1 MTQLW
6 QPGTQYNI
14 GDVVEYSGH
23 AYKIIQP
30 HRSQS
35 DWTPDVTPALWGRM
49 QEGWQQQQP
58 QQQQPASHGGGY
70 QPGYGQQQEPVR
82 PPPPVE
88 QHSGA
93 NWDEH
98 KHQKVDI
105 PPEEQKKSW
114 HDIDE
119 KRKKELEIGGG
130 LVAGLAAL
138 GAGIYAY
145 KKHEDHEEDK
155 KANVWAL
162 QNWLTEAQGRTEDFY
177 RNGPRGPIT
186 WLLVHGKN
194 FPQNM
199 ISGGEEHG
207 QPIYIARAFH
217 NGSLQVG
224 KAGSML
230 AKGCSF
236 GYGHDEIS
244 VDTFEVL
251 VGDLRAVRW
260 VDAHGKLN
268 LQELGVRPV
277 EAGREGNGQPLYIA
291 QAHINNSV
299 HPGKCSEK
307 LSAAFIPYGGT
318 EKEAKT
324 YRVLCYV

>member
-1 MTQLW
+1 M
-6 QPGTQYNI
+6 
-14 GDVVEYSGH
+14 
-23 AYKIIQP
+23 
-30 HRSQS
+30 
-35 DWTPDVTPALWGRM
+35 TPALWGRM

-98 KHQKVDI
+98 KHQQVDI

-119 KRKKELEIGGG
+119 KRKKELEVCMFLCVKAYADCLRSAVVLLLDSLP
-130 LVAGLAAL
+130 LVPVSTLTRSTRTT
-138 GAGIYAY
+138 
-145 KKHEDHEEDK
+145 KKTLVFACSVHVATLIHLVQK

-217 NGSLQVG
+217 NGSLRESRTMMLPASLTLSFLQRSAKLVKCWL
-224 KAGSML
+224 KAARS
-230 AKGCSF
+230 AT
-236 GYGHDEIS
+236 
-244 VDTFEVL
+244 DTMRSL
-251 VGDLRAVRW
+251 LTPSQYRR
-260 VDAHGKLN
+260 
-268 LQELGVRPV
+268 
-277 EAGREGNGQPLYIA
+277 
-291 QAHINNSV
+291 
-299 HPGKCSEK
+299 
-307 LSAAFIPYGGT
+307 T
-318 EKEAKT
+318 E
-324 YRVLCYV
+324 